1 MSQDRPLPR
10 LLLALPIGLG
20 GALAAL
26 FWFGLSY
33 DQNQYAS
40 RLINKPLPFFS
51 LQTVDMNNTI
61 INSTELK
68 GPAIINIWATWCT
81 ACVAEHP
88 RLKQLSQDKKLT
100 IYGINYQDEK
110 KRASEFLETQGNPF
124 KINLFDGIAS
134 TAMSLDVLGL
144 PQTYAI
150 DNNGIIRFRHIGEL
164 NDTVID
170 ALKSAIAQ

>member
-1 MSQDRPLPR
+1 M
-10 LLLALPIGLG
+10 
-20 GALAAL
+20 
-26 FWFGLSY
+26 
-33 DQNQYAS
+33 AS
-40 RLINKPLPFFS
+40 
-51 LQTVDMNNTI
+51 I
-61 INSTELK
+61 IRMK
-68 GPAIINIWATWCT
+68 
-81 ACVAEHP
+81 
-88 RLKQLSQDKKLT
+88 
-100 IYGINYQDEK
+100 K